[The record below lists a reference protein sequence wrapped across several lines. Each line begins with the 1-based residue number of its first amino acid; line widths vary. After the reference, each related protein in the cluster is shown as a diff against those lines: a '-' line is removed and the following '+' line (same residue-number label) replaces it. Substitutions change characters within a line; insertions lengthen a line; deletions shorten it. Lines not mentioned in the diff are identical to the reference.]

1 MEKGIK
7 KMSRSEMK
15 MKLILDY
22 VFWIYKEEEGGN
34 TREIS
39 HKWHETRVDV
49 FPNELLDS
57 TSKKKV
63 PKPPPSMSDWICSV
77 VLCSQRWNL
86 QSSHATV
93 ICQVLC
99 SDTFLHLSRGLV
111 KVTRIQEALD
121 Q

>member
-39 HKWHETRVDV
+39 HKWHETRVEV

-57 TSKKKV
+57 TSKKKSAKTSSIYV
-63 PKPPPSMSDWICSV
+63 RLDMFSSV
-77 VLCSQRWNL
+77 VFPKMESSIQPCHRNL
-86 QSSHATV
+86 SSIVFWHVFASISGLGQSH
-93 ICQVLC
+93 
-99 SDTFLHLSRGLV
+99 
-111 KVTRIQEALD
+111 
-121 Q
+121 

>member
-1 MEKGIK
+1 
-7 KMSRSEMK
+7 MSRSEMK

-22 VFWIYKEEEGGN
+22 VFWIYKEEGGN

-77 VLCSQRWNL
+77 VLCSQSTMGISASEKRINKGGWISKIREKVSNL
-86 QSSHATV
+86 AP
-93 ICQVLC
+93 
-99 SDTFLHLSRGLV
+99 FLRKKSLNNW
-111 KVTRIQEALD
+111 KND
-121 Q
+121 K

>member
-1 MEKGIK
+1 
-7 KMSRSEMK
+7 MSRSEMK

-57 TSKKKV
+57 SSKKKV

-77 VLCSQRWNL
+77 FPKMESSIQPCHRNL
-86 QSSHATV
+86 SSIVFWHVFASISGLGQSH
-93 ICQVLC
+93 
-99 SDTFLHLSRGLV
+99 
-111 KVTRIQEALD
+111 
-121 Q
+121 

>member
-1 MEKGIK
+1 
-7 KMSRSEMK
+7 MSRSEMK

-63 PKPPPSMSDWICSV
+63 PKPPPSLSDYMCSAV
-77 VLCSQRWNL
+77 PKDGIFNPAPCHHNL
-86 QSSHATV
+86 SSIVFWHVFASILGLGQSH
-93 ICQVLC
+93 
-99 SDTFLHLSRGLV
+99 
-111 KVTRIQEALD
+111 
-121 Q
+121 